1 MKKVATL
8 KIKVND
14 LISTN
19 VGVYKLN
26 EDINGNVFHEYSG
39 CCKERVRYVKVCG
52 NCGKEVTEI
61 LKGVKLDD
69 EKLVFFN
76 KEDLDQLKHE
86 GKVINLV
93 KTIKEINPLLFAG
106 ELYLLEGEKDDKLI
120 NLIANY
126 KWLGHMTLR
135 GNVTNVVVFPFD
147 GQLLMARIR
156 PIRDIRIELPKAKV
170 AKKERELFD
179 KIVEEKNKEEYT
191 FFDKAEFIRQV
202 ALDLTNKK
210 KKAKKK
216 SKKSTDLIDL
226 LKESINGERNGK
238 ER

>member
-1 MKKVATL
+1 MKKIATL

-26 EDINGNVFHEYSG
+26 EDINGNVFHEYSN

-61 LKGVKLDD
+61 LKGIKLDD
-69 EKLVFFN
+69 EKLVFFD
-76 KEDLDQLKHE
+76 KEDLNQLKHE
-86 GKVINLV
+86 GKVINLI

-106 ELYLLEGEKDDKLI
+106 ELYLLEAEKDDKLI
-120 NLIANY
+120 SLIANY
-126 KWLGHMTLR
+126 KWLGHMILR
-135 GNVTNVVVFPFD
+135 GNITNVVVFPSD

-156 PIRDIRIELPKAKV
+156 PIRDIKIEIPKVKV
-170 AKKERELFD
+170 TKKEKELFD
-179 KIVEEKNKEEYT
+179 RIVKEKNKEEYT
-191 FFDKAEFIRQV
+191 FFDKGEFIKQV
-202 ALDLTNKK
+202 ALNLTNRKK
-210 KKAKKK
+210 RAKKK
-216 SKKSTDLIDL
+216 NEKATNLIDL
-226 LKESINGERNGK
+226 LKESINGEKNGK